1 MRRSRKQRPRS
12 SAWSGR
18 DPLPIPCWGMI
29 MARPEGGIAVA
40 LTKYRVE
47 GMTCGHCV
55 AAVTAEL
62 RELPGVEDVKVDL
75 VL

>member
-1 MRRSRKQRPRS
+1 M
-12 SAWSGR
+12 
-18 DPLPIPCWGMI
+18 
-29 MARPEGGIAVA
+29 A

-75 VL
+75 VPDGLSTVVVTSETAPELGQVRAAVDEAGYVVVEALT